1 MIVVVG
7 DTTQLIGYTFF
18 FFEEFVMQKIFG
30 YFAEILVKLNDKN
43 ILGMFSFHFCF
54 TQRGC

>member
-1 MIVVVG
+1 MIGVVG

-30 YFAEILVKLNDKN
+30 YFAEILVKLNK
-43 ILGMFSFHFCF
+43 
-54 TQRGC
+54 TK